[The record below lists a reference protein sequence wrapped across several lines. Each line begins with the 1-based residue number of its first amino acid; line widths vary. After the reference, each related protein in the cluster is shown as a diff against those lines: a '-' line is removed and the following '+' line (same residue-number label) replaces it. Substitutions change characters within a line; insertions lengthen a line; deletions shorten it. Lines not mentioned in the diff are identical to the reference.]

1 MQQERQARHGW
12 SEQERQALFLA
23 AEQAVQ
29 EHIPI
34 KRVFE
39 HFAMRT
45 GRKAN
50 SVRNYYYTEQK
61 RRQPSHK
68 ASFIPFEEQELERM
82 LEAMVRGRAQGKS
95 VRSIALELSGGDE
108 RGMLR
113 FQNKYRSLMKRD
125 PGRILKK
132 EQELLHDVGQDTGR
146 ELTRQTQK
154 DQQLHRFM
162 RNIVRSGKHGVL
174 LLTGLNG
181 LLEGGSGGDRAADE
195 ALGELAAL
203 NRAFVQQDGMARISV
218 LEEYVASLQKCLER
232 IDKV

>member
-23 AEQAVQ
+23 AEQAMQ

-61 RRQPSHK
+61 RRQPGHK

-108 RGMLR
+108 RG
-113 FQNKYRSLMKRD
+113 
-125 PGRILKK
+125 KK
-132 EQELLHDVGQDTGR
+132 QGAYHTGH
-146 ELTRQTQK
+146 T
-154 DQQLHRFM
+154 
-162 RNIVRSGKHGVL
+162 I
-174 LLTGLNG
+174 
-181 LLEGGSGGDRAADE
+181 
-195 ALGELAAL
+195 
-203 NRAFVQQDGMARISV
+203 
-218 LEEYVASLQKCLER
+218 
-232 IDKV
+232 